1 MTIVI
6 ALVVGAVGFFAGM
19 QFSNYQRQQSRG
31 NFAAQGGFNG
41 SGGTGQ
47 FGTRNG
53 NTRRPGV
60 IGNIISLDNTS
71 ATVKMQDG
79 STKIV
84 ILSSSTS
91 YVNTSSASKSDLKI
105 GQTISAFG
113 TDNSDGTLTATN
125 VQLNPMFRGVTGGAP
140 RQ

>member
-1 MTIVI
+1 MRNNTLVTIII
-6 ALVVGAVGFFAGM
+6 AVVVGLAGFFVGM
-19 QFSNYQRQQSRG
+19 QFSNYQRQQSR
-31 NFAAQGGFNG
+31 
-41 SGGTGQ
+41 TGQ

-53 NTRRPGV
+53 NFRNRPGV
-60 IGNIISLDNTS
+60 IGEIISLDNNS

-91 YVNTSSASKSDLKI
+91 FVKTSEASKTDLKVGDRI
-105 GQTISAFG
+105 GAFG
-113 TDNSDGTLTATN
+113 TENSDGTLTAVN
-125 VQLNPMFRGVTGGAP
+125 VQLNPVFRNPTGGIP